1 MLRIGSPVSIASM
14 ALIGAG
20 GKFLVD
26 AMPFEEQAVHKL
38 AVRIIRTFYD
48 KIPPSCLEKKEDI
61 LVLNCFVVDK
71 GTNFSPSE
79 GSSELI
85 QELKQYESH
94 LWERQ
99 LQTMGIAL
107 TVLTTLAFCLA
118 CRATA

>member
-1 MLRIGSPVSIASM
+1 MLRIGSPLSIASI

-20 GKFLVD
+20 PKFLVD
-26 AMPFEEQAVHKL
+26 ATPFEEQAVHKL
-38 AVRIIRTFYD
+38 AARVIGTFYD
-48 KIPPSCLEKKEDI
+48 KIPPSCLKTKDDVQ
-61 LVLNCFVVDK
+61 VLNCFLVAK

-85 QELKQYESH
+85 QDLKKYEGH

-107 TVLTTLAFCLA
+107 SVLTVIAFYLA
-118 CRATA
+118 CRAVA